1 MEISKTNKQAVH
13 DALITDMQK
22 RLFNN
27 HKIMLTTHPSI
38 TDEDYDNALSI
49 MVNSILHCDSIN
61 DINNLLLEYSDL
73 YDKGKDISHLF
84 SLDGTLN
91 YVLGLFIDKLNY
103 LKENNGE

>member
-49 MVNSILHCDSIN
+49 MVNSILYCDSIN

-73 YDKGKDISHLF
+73 YDKGKDISHIF

-91 YVLGLFIDKLNY
+91 YVISLLVESRKVNV
-103 LKENNGE
+103 ETV